1 MAHPRPRCR
10 QSIRRPH
17 RTSHRIIR
25 SRSAKRNS
33 RTSAW
38 RRSMSST
45 RRTPESCS
53 SANSSLG
60 EAVAAAAAAA
70 AAAADAPSSGPA
82 AAVAAAEG
90 AAAVGRGDV
99 AASARRARVPTAA
112 TDEGRHGRALADPAI
127 SVFICSRFVCGAD
140 QVEAR
145 RNIASLRLSG
155 QRHRQAPERDRDDGA
170 LTTRRIPALQW

>member
-1 MAHPRPRCR
+1 MCRCR
-10 QSIRRPH
+10 TPQPI
-17 RTSHRIIR
+17 T
-25 SRSAKRNS
+25 NS
-33 RTSAW
+33 SSVRKKFPTSAW

-82 AAVAAAEG
+82 AAAAA